1 MSDILLNKYVKFM
14 RGTQEAYDA
23 LAKKD
28 ENTLYFVYDPANEK
42 VGALYMGDRV
52 ISGGDIV
59 LASATLKELA
69 DVLVESTKENS
80 FLVQNANGKWDN
92 VSVEDVAALIQAHM
106 STAAAPAQVFQA
118 DQAENETPE
127 VAIAR
132 VVGNKELIVGDIA
145 IVKTLIADDKYQH
158 TAYVY
163 NGSAWAAMDGN
174 YNADNVYFDNDLVL
188 TYTFGRFAPDSSG
201 RVTVPAK
208 GLNLQAL
215 LENAYSL
222 ETKTGLKTA
231 DPTASVNGSIKYY
244 EIGSTGTQDITVSLN
259 SDGEYK
265 YGYSTSPATG
275 NEGDAS
281 ITVKND
287 KSTGVV
293 VDTSADAPY
302 QLTFNSTA
310 VSPKAAKGNVFT
322 LAPAAQKEKTE
333 MSIVGTVHH
342 TAGGIPVSNLGK
354 LYPAQKIAAGSKSTS
369 AAARAR
375 WYIPMYYGFTYSD
388 NVITNPASISA
399 ADVAKLS
406 KITGES
412 AYNATKKTTD
422 TATKAW
428 RQYFLAVPAD
438 YGWEMSGAKDGN
450 NIDCTVRQAADVTM
464 SFGSGDSAVDVI
476 YNVFYINNAA
486 DYGTL
491 KITWNLG

>member
-14 RGTQEAYDA
+14 RGTQAAYDA
-23 LAKKD
+23 LTSKD

-59 LASATLKELA
+59 LASATLRELA

-80 FLVQNANGKWDN
+80 FLVQNANGEWDN
-92 VSVEDVAALIQAHM
+92 VSVEDVAALIQAHL
-106 STAAAPAQVFQA
+106 SASAAPAQVFQA
-118 DQAENETPE
+118 TLAENETPE
-127 VAIAR
+127 QAIDR
-132 VVGNKELIVGDIA
+132 VVNGKDLTAGDIA
-145 IVKTLIADDKYQH
+145 IVKVLIANGKYQH

-163 NGSAWAAMDGN
+163 DGNAWAAMDGN
-174 YNADNVYFDNDLVL
+174 YSADNIYFDNDLVL

-208 GLNLQAL
+208 GVNLQAL
-215 LENAYSL
+215 LEDAYSL

-231 DPTASVNGSIKYY
+231 NPTASVNGSVKYY

-265 YGYSTSPATG
+265 YGYSTDPATG
-275 NEGDAS
+275 NEGDTAT
-281 ITVKND
+281 TVKND
-287 KSTGVV
+287 KTTGVV
-293 VDTSADAPY
+293 VDTSVEAPY
-302 QLTFNSTA
+302 QLTFNGNA
-310 VSPKAAKGNVFT
+310 VSPKTTKGNVFT
-322 LAPAAQKEKTE
+322 LAPSAQKAKTE
-333 MSIVGTVHH
+333 MSIIGTVYH
-342 TAGGIPVSNLGK
+342 TDGGIPVSNLGK
-354 LYPAQKIAAGSKSTS
+354 LYPDQKITAGSKSTS
-369 AAARAR
+369 SAARAR

-388 NVITNPASISA
+388 NVIANPATISA
-399 ADVAKLS
+399 TDIAKLN

-428 RQYFLAVPAD
+428 RQYFLAIPAD

-450 NIDCTVRQAADVTM
+450 NIDCTVKQADNVTI